1 MWQKLHPPTLQP
13 INRQNH
19 TLKAVVTSQGLISFC
34 VQGGWDKKDNL
45 RKIVGKLLE

>member
-1 MWQKLHPPTLQP
+1 MWQKLHPSNLQP

-19 TLKAVVTSQGLISFC
+19 TPKAVVTSQGLISC

-45 RKIVGKLLE
+45 RKMVGKLLE